1 MSNGLTKTSLGS
13 FYEIDSN
20 VRRKYK
26 KELELIA
33 VYFGNLS
40 LVAKVLGI
48 PYHRLNAIC
57 VIPEVKRYVNECKQQ
72 LLDLTEEKLTAML
85 QNSDN
90 DPNMQLRV
98 IETIMKFIG
107 RPRYGADSQTIIQQ
121 QINTA
126 NEKVEIRNIFGIP
139 DTDAENT

>member
-1 MSNGLTKTSLGS
+1 
-13 FYEIDSN
+13 
-20 VRRKYK
+20 
-26 KELELIA
+26 
-33 VYFGNLS
+33 
-40 LVAKVLGI
+40 
-48 PYHRLNAIC
+48 
-57 VIPEVKRYVNECKQQ
+57 
-72 LLDLTEEKLTAML
+72 ML

-107 RPRYGADSQTIIQQ
+107 RPRYGADSSTIIQQ

-139 DTDAENT
+139 DADAENT